1 MATFTSQVSAMA
13 GASLSSSLF
22 VSRRRPAVMPLQMRV
37 ARGGRPRGLAMRVTC
52 EKVVGIDLGTTNS
65 AVAAMEG
72 GKPTVITN
80 AEGQRTTP
88 SVVAYTKGGE
98 RLVGQIAKRQAVV
111 NPENTFFSVKRFIGR
126 KMAEVDDEA
135 KQVSYNVVRDENG
148 NVKLDCPAIGKQ
160 FAAEEISAQVLRK
173 LVDDASKFLNDKI
186 TKAVVTVPAY
196 FNDSQRT
203 ATKDAGR
210 IAGLEVL
217 RIINEP
223 TAASLAYGFEKKNNE
238 TILVFDLGGGTF
250 DVSVLEVGDGVFEVL
265 STSGD
270 THLGGDDFD
279 KKIVDWLASTFKNDE
294 GIDLLKDKQ
303 ALQRLTEAAEKA
315 KMELSTLTQANIS
328 LPFIT
333 ATADGPKHI
342 EATLSRAKFEELC
355 SDLIDRLKTPVNNA
369 LKDAKLSVSNLD
381 EVILVG
387 GSTRIP
393 SVQETVRKITGK
405 DPNVTVNP
413 DEVVSLGAAVQ
424 GGVLAGDVKDVVLL
438 DVTPLSI
445 GLETL
450 GGVMTKIIPRNTT
463 LPTSKSEVFSTAAD
477 GQTSVEINV
486 LQGEREFVRDNKS
499 LGSFRLDGIPP
510 APRGVPQIEVK
521 FDIDANGILSVAAV
535 DKGTGKKQDI
545 TITGASTLPKDEV
558 ERMVEEADK
567 FAQEDKEKRDA
578 IDTKNQADSV
588 VYQTEKQLKELGDKV
603 PAPVKEKVD
612 VKLQELKDAIA
623 DGSTQSMK
631 TAMEALNQEVMQ
643 IGQAMYNQT
652 SAGGAGSTDAEAEPG
667 AGSTS
672 SGKGPNDG
680 DVIDADFT
688 DSN

>member
-1 MATFTSQVSAMA
+1 
-13 GASLSSSLF
+13 
-22 VSRRRPAVMPLQMRV
+22 MPLQMRV

-303 ALQRLTEAAEKA
+303 ALQRLTEAAEKS

-393 SVQETVRKITGK
+393 AVQETVRKITGK

-623 DGSTQSMK
+623 GGSTQSMK

-652 SAGGAGSTDAEAEPG
+652 SAGGAGSTDAETEPG